1 MQQAA
6 FPGRTPLPLSV
17 RLSFWLVGVA
27 ILPLLL
33 ALLINEVQSRITLIS
48 QSSTLME
55 TDARTHAQ
63 LIDNYLANKQV
74 IIGSLTN
81 DPNVQD
87 YLLAPQ
93 TFPQAQLSL
102 FIQDGLA
109 LEKFLYPE
117 VSLIEFF
124 SPQGKPLLNYSIY
137 GVKPHLHGTQLVPAT
152 YLQKVLQGQQ
162 FFSGVYYD
170 PTTHTSTLELYTPS
184 ISPTPP
190 NHVIGFVRDTL
201 KLDTIL
207 NIVTGENGANGSGS
221 YAFLLDQN
229 GVRIIDPNPHTLFT
243 AIAPLSPQTQQQ
255 IQAENLYGLNTQN
268 VPVIADQTLQG
279 VQSQS
284 KPPTSFQEV
293 PASQQ
298 ETFQVARYSLHM
310 VPWTYFV
317 LTPVN
322 VVEAVANQQLL
333 ILSLIALLILTP
345 VALIGWFVGKRV
357 STPILS
363 SVEALVQNSS
373 TLNQLANKEES
384 AASEQLWVVDSSQVG
399 LKSVEYYTKATKKAI
414 WRLNDLSKTLPQ
426 RRHEG
431 KQEFLQDIDAMVNI
445 GEYLEKAVAYQ
456 DKSNKNVSVAITVTD
471 EVANQIVAGARSTKE
486 VADQLDHIV
495 EQLREIV
502 GDL

>member
-1 MQQAA
+1 MQQAVS
-6 FPGRTPLPLSV
+6 PGKAALPLSI

-27 ILPLLL
+27 IFPLLL
-33 ALLINEVQSRITLIS
+33 ALLINEVQSRNTLVN
-48 QSSTLME
+48 QASTLME

-63 LIDNYLANKQV
+63 LIDNYLANKEV

-81 DPNVQD
+81 DPNVRD
-87 YLLAPQ
+87 YFLASQ
-93 TFPQAQLSL
+93 TFSQAQLNL

-124 SPQGKPLLNYSIY
+124 SPQGKLLLNYSIY
-137 GVKPHLHGTQLVPAT
+137 GVKPRLHGTDLVPAT
-152 YLQKVLQGQQ
+152 YLQRVLLGQQ
-162 FFSGVYYD
+162 FISGVYYD
-170 PTTHTSTLELYTPS
+170 PATHTSTVEVYTPS
-184 ISPTPP
+184 ISATS

-201 KLDTIL
+201 KLDTML
-207 NIVTGENGANGSGS
+207 NIVNGEKGANGSGS

-255 IQAENLYGLNTQN
+255 IQAQQLYGLNSQK
-268 VPVIADQTLQG
+268 VPVIADQTLQNI
-279 VQSQS
+279 QAQS
-284 KPPTSFQEV
+284 KPPISFQEV

-298 ETFQVARYSLHM
+298 EAFQVARHSLRV

-322 VVEAVANQQLL
+322 VIEAVANQQLL
-333 ILSLIALLILTP
+333 ILSLIALLILIP
-345 VALIGWFVGKRV
+345 VALIGWIVGKRT
-357 STPILS
+357 SSPILN
-363 SVEALVQNSS
+363 SVDALVQNSS
-373 TLNQLANKEES
+373 SLNQLADKEES
-384 AASEQLWVVDSSQVG
+384 AASEQVWVVDSSQIG

-414 WRLNDLSKTLPQ
+414 WRLNNLSKELPR

-431 KQEFLQDIDAMVNI
+431 KQEFLQDIDAMVDI
-445 GEYLEKAVAYQ
+445 GEYLEKAIAYQ
-456 DKSNKNVSVAITVTD
+456 DKSNQNVSVAITVTD
-471 EVANQIVAGARSTKE
+471 EVANQIVSGARSTKE

>member
-1 MQQAA
+1 MQRAVS
-6 FPGRTPLPLSV
+6 PDRTPLPLSV

-33 ALLINEVQSRITLIS
+33 ALVVNEVQSRITLVN
-48 QSSTLME
+48 QASTSME

-63 LIDNYLANKQV
+63 LIDNYLANKEV
-74 IIGSLTN
+74 IISSLTN
-81 DPNVQD
+81 DPNVRE
-87 YLLAPQ
+87 YFLASQ
-93 TFPQAQLSL
+93 SFPQAQLNL

-124 SPQGKPLLNYSIY
+124 SPQGKLLLNYSIY
-137 GVKPHLHGTQLVPAT
+137 GVKPRLHGTDLVPAA
-152 YLQKVLQGQQ
+152 YLQRVLLGQQ
-162 FFSGVYYD
+162 FISGVYYD
-170 PTTHTSTLELYTPS
+170 STTRTSTVEVYTPS
-184 ISPTPP
+184 ISATS
-190 NHVIGFVRDTL
+190 NRVIGFVRDTL
-201 KLDTIL
+201 KLDTMF
-207 NIVTGENGANGSGS
+207 NIVNCEKGANVSGS

-268 VPVIADQTLQG
+268 VSVIADQILQG
-279 VQSQS
+279 MQSQS

-363 SVEALVQNSS
+363 SVEALIQNSS

-426 RRHEG
+426 RRHES
-431 KQEFLQDIDAMVNI
+431 KQEFLQDIDAMVDI

-471 EVANQIVAGARSTKE
+471 EVTNQIVSGARSTKE
-486 VADQLDHIV
+486 VADQLDQIV
-495 EQLREIV
+495 EQLRKIV
-502 GDL
+502 GDI